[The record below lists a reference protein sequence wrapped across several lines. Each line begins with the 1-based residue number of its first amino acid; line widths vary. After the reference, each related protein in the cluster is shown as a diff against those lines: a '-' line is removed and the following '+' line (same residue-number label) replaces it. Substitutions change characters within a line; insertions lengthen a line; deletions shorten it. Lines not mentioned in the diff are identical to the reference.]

1 MKEYISPEVEFV
13 EFENEDIITASSC
26 IAYTCPGDYG
36 STCTGNPY
44 NGT

>member
-26 IAYTCPGDYG
+26 NGYVCPDNYG
-36 STCTGNPY
+36 GTCTGNPY
-44 NGT
+44 NGI